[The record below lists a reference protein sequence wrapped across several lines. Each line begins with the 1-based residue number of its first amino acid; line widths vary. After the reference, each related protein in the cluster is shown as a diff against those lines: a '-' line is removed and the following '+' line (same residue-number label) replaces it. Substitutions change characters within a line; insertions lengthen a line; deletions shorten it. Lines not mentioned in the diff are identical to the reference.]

1 MMDLRLAL
9 LQCESLPLDVPA
21 NLARL
26 DHFAAQAAAAGAH
39 LLVTPE
45 MFLTGYNIGGPAA
58 AVLAERPDG
67 PRAQAVAAIARQ
79 HRIAI
84 AFGHPEHDD
93 GGAVYNAA
101 QCIDAQGHTLGR
113 YRKTHLFGD
122 LDCTMFSP
130 GPGNEPLFDLHG
142 WQLGLLICYDV
153 EFPENTRRL
162 ALQGADLVVVPTAN
176 MEGFDFVAQ
185 HLVPTRAY
193 ENQMFLAY
201 ANFCGSEGN
210 LTYNGLSC
218 LATPHG
224 SGLVQAGRGAELLLA
239 DVTRAALAAGRVL
252 NGHLALCRT
261 PRHALFKK

>member
-1 MMDLRLAL
+1 MSDLPNDLRLAL
-9 LQCESLPLDVPA
+9 LQCPSLPLDVPA

-26 DHFAAQAAAAGAH
+26 DAFAAQAAAAGAH

-79 HRIAI
+79 HQIAI
-84 AFGHPEHDD
+84 VFGHPEHDED
-93 GGAVYNAA
+93 GQVGGAVFNAA
-101 QCIDAQGHTLGR
+101 QCVDAQGHTLGR

-122 LDCTMFSP
+122 LDRSMFSP
-130 GPGNEPLFDLHG
+130 GAGDEPLFSLHG
-142 WQLGLLICYDV
+142 WQLGLLICFDV

-176 MEGFDFVAQ
+176 MDGFDFVAQ

-193 ENQMFLAY
+193 ENRMFVAY
-201 ANFCGSEGN
+201 ANFCGSEGD
-210 LTYNGLSC
+210 LVYGGLSC
-218 LATPHG
+218 VATPNG
-224 SGLVQAGRGAELLLA
+224 AGLVQAGRGAELLLA
-239 DVTRAALAAGRVL
+239 DVTRAQLAAG
-252 NGHLALCRT
+252 
-261 PRHALFKK
+261 